1 MLIHENVDL
10 QPHNSFGVSA
20 NARYFSAVN
29 SLEELRR
36 AFQFATEKRIPT
48 YVLGKGSNVL
58 FSRDFPGLIIKIAMT
73 GVEIDQASGVVRA
86 AAGENWH
93 ALVSSCIAESLYGLE
108 NLALIPGS
116 VGAAPV
122 QNIGA
127 YGIEIASL
135 IKQVEGLDTRTGER
149 FILDAKGCCFDYRDS
164 IFKKAQGAH
173 LVISEVTLQLHQDWM
188 PDLSY
193 LSRDVEFT
201 ETPVETPEQLF
212 SLVCRVRRRKL
223 PDPKL
228 MGNAGSFFKNPF
240 VSAECLEELK
250 TRYRDLVWFDTN
262 DPGVKK
268 LPAAWLLD
276 KLGWKGQKHGGAEV
290 SSMHALVL
298 INSAS
303 ATGEEISVLADRM
316 MASVFEEF
324 GIALEPEVRIL

>member
-1 MLIHENVDL
+1 MLVHENVDL

-20 NARYFSAVN
+20 NARYFSTVN

-36 AFQFATEKRIPT
+36 TFQFATEKRIPT
-48 YVLGKGSNVL
+48 YVLGEGSNVL
-58 FSRDFPGLIIKIAMT
+58 FSRDFPGLIINIALT

-93 ALVSSCIAESLYGLE
+93 ALVSNCIGESLYGLE

-135 IKQVEGLDTRTGER
+135 IKQVEGLDTSTGEG
-149 FILDAKGCCFDYRDS
+149 FILDAKDCCFDYRDS

-193 LSRDVEFT
+193 LSRDEEFT
-201 ETPVETPEQLF
+201 ETPIETPEQLF

-223 PDPKL
+223 PDPRL
-228 MGNAGSFFKNPF
+228 VGNAGSFFKNPF
-240 VSAECLEELK
+240 VSAECLEKLK
-250 TRYRDLVWFDTN
+250 IRYRDLVWFDTN
-262 DPGVKK
+262 DPDVKK

-298 INSAS
+298 INTAS

-316 MASVFEEF
+316 MASVFDEF
-324 GIALEPEVRIL
+324 GIVLEPEVRIL

>member
-1 MLIHENVDL
+1 MLVNENVDL

-29 SLEELRR
+29 SFEELRR
-36 AFQFATEKRIPT
+36 AFQFAKEKRIPT
-48 YVLGKGSNVL
+48 YVLGEGSNVL

-127 YGIEIASL
+127 YGIEIASV
-135 IKQVEGLDTRTGER
+135 IKHVEGLDTRTGER
-149 FILDAKGCCFDYRDS
+149 FILDTKGCCFDYRDS

-193 LSRDVEFT
+193 LSRDEEFT

-298 INSAS
+298 INTAS

-316 MASVFEEF
+316 VASVFDEF
-324 GIALEPEVRIL
+324 GIVLEPEVRIL